1 MSYQS
6 ERQAYPRS
14 KKENTLELNVFA
26 GQEKSE
32 LSMIEVARAILGE
45 RGRDNEMYFN
55 DLVNEIQNYLEKSN
69 SEIRAALP
77 IFYSDLNVD
86 GSFIPLGDNK
96 WGLRSWYAID
106 EIDEEVITLEEDAPK
121 RKKKRVNAFMDGDE
135 DAIDYGNDDP
145 EDEDNYDDTDNSNY
159 DGDNPDDEKDE
170 VESYDSEIN
179 EIIPDDE
186 LGDEEVALN
195 EEDDDYSDDD
205 EETVEE

>member
-1 MSYQS
+1 M
-6 ERQAYPRS
+6 
-14 KKENTLELNVFA
+14 ELNVFA

-32 LSMIEVARAILGE
+32 LSMIEVARAILEE

-77 IFYSDLNVD
+77 TFYSDLNVD
-86 GSFIPLGDNK
+86 GSFIPLGENK

-106 EIDEEVITLEEDAPK
+106 EIDEEVITLEEEDEDAPK

-135 DAIDYGNDDP
+135 DAIDYGHDDP
-145 EDEDNYDDTDNSNY
+145 EDEDGYGASSSSSDYDDE
-159 DGDNPDDEKDE
+159 NPDDEKDE

-179 EIIPDDE
+179 EIIPDDD
-186 LGDEEVALN
+186 LVDEDVDLS
-195 EEDDDYSDDD
+195 EEDDDYSDDEVL
-205 EETVEE
+205 EEE

>member
-1 MSYQS
+1 M
-6 ERQAYPRS
+6 
-14 KKENTLELNVFA
+14 ELNVFA

-32 LSMIEVARAILGE
+32 LSMIEVARAILEE

-86 GSFIPLGDNK
+86 GSFIPLGENK

-106 EIDEEVITLEEDAPK
+106 EIDEEVITLEEDDEDAPK
-121 RKKKRVNAFMDGDE
+121 RKKKRVNAFMDGDD

-145 EDEDNYDDTDNSNY
+145 EDEDSYDDEDVEENTSY
-159 DGDNPDDEKDE
+159 DEENPDDEKDE

-179 EIIPDDE
+179 EIIPDDD
-186 LGDEEVALN
+186 LEEDVELN

-205 EETVEE
+205 LEEVE

>member
-1 MSYQS
+1 M
-6 ERQAYPRS
+6 
-14 KKENTLELNVFA
+14 ELNVFA

>member
-1 MSYQS
+1 M
-6 ERQAYPRS
+6 
-14 KKENTLELNVFA
+14 ELNVFA

-32 LSMIEVARAILGE
+32 LSMIEVARAILEE

-77 IFYSDLNVD
+77 TFYSDLNVD
-86 GSFIPLGDNK
+86 GSFIPLGENK

-106 EIDEEVITLEEDAPK
+106 EIDEEVITLEEDDEDAPK

-135 DAIDYGNDDP
+135 DEIDYGHDDP
-145 EDEDNYDDTDNSNY
+145 EDEDNYPGSASSEYDDE
-159 DGDNPDDEKDE
+159 NPDDEKDE

-186 LGDEEVALN
+186 LDEEDVDLGEDDDEYSDEEVV
-195 EEDDDYSDDD
+195 D
-205 EETVEE
+205 E

>member
-1 MSYQS
+1 M
-6 ERQAYPRS
+6 
-14 KKENTLELNVFA
+14 ELNVFA

-32 LSMIEVARAILGE
+32 LSMIEVARAILEE

-69 SEIRAALP
+69 SEIRASLP
-77 IFYSDLNVD
+77 TFYSDLNVD

-106 EIDEEVITLEEDAPK
+106 EIDEEVITLEEDDEDAPK

-145 EDEDNYDDTDNSNY
+145 EDEDGYADSGTSEYDDE
-159 DGDNPDDEKDE
+159 NPDDEKDE

-179 EIIPDDE
+179 EIIPDDDLVDE
-186 LGDEEVALN
+186 DVDLGED
-195 EEDDDYSDDD
+195 DDDYSDEEVIDD
-205 EETVEE
+205 

>member
-1 MSYQS
+1 
-6 ERQAYPRS
+6 
-14 KKENTLELNVFA
+14 
-26 GQEKSE
+26 
-32 LSMIEVARAILGE
+32 MIEVARAILEE

-86 GSFIPLGDNK
+86 GSFIPLGENK

-106 EIDEEVITLEEDAPK
+106 EIDEEVITLEEDDEDAPK

-145 EDEDNYDDTDNSNY
+145 EDEDNYSGDSSSEYDDES
-159 DGDNPDDEKDE
+159 PDDEKDE

-179 EIIPDDE
+179 EIIPDADLEDE
-186 LGDEEVALN
+186 DVDLGEDDDEYSDEEVA
-195 EEDDDYSDDD
+195 D
-205 EETVEE
+205 E

>member
-1 MSYQS
+1 M
-6 ERQAYPRS
+6 
-14 KKENTLELNVFA
+14 ELNVFA

-32 LSMIEVARAILGE
+32 LSMIEVARAILEE

-69 SEIRAALP
+69 SEIRVALP
-77 IFYSDLNVD
+77 TFYSDLNVD
-86 GSFIPLGDNK
+86 GSFIPLGENK

-106 EIDEEVITLEEDAPK
+106 EIDEEVITLEEDDEDAPK

-135 DAIDYGNDDP
+135 DAIDYGHDDP
-145 EDEDNYDDTDNSNY
+145 EDEDNYPGSASSEYDDE
-159 DGDNPDDEKDE
+159 NPDDEKDE

-186 LGDEEVALN
+186 LDEEDVDLGEDDDEYSDEEVV
-195 EEDDDYSDDD
+195 D
-205 EETVEE
+205 E

>member
-1 MSYQS
+1 M
-6 ERQAYPRS
+6 
-14 KKENTLELNVFA
+14 ELNVFA

-32 LSMIEVARAILGE
+32 LSMIEVARAILEE

-69 SEIRAALP
+69 SDIRAALP
-77 IFYSDLNVD
+77 TFYSDLNVD
-86 GSFIPLGDNK
+86 GSFIPLGENK

-106 EIDEEVITLEEDAPK
+106 EIDEEVITLEEEDEDAPK

-135 DAIDYGNDDP
+135 NAIDYGHDDP
-145 EDEDNYDDTDNSNY
+145 EDEDSYIVSSVSEYDD
-159 DGDNPDDEKDE
+159 DNPDDEKDE

-186 LGDEEVALN
+186 IDDEIDDLA
-195 EEDDDYSDDD
+195 EEDDDYSD
-205 EETVEE
+205 EEVIEE

>member
-1 MSYQS
+1 MI
-6 ERQAYPRS
+6 RRL
-14 KKENTLELNVFA
+14 TLELNVFA

-32 LSMIEVARAILGE
+32 LSMIEVARAILEE

-55 DLVNEIQNYLEKSN
+55 DLVNEVQNYLEKSN

-77 IFYSDLNVD
+77 TFYSDLNVD
-86 GSFIPLGDNK
+86 GSFIPLGENR

-106 EIDEEVITLEEDAPK
+106 EIDEEVITLEEEDEDAPK

-145 EDEDNYDDTDNSNY
+145 EDEDNYDTDSSTEY
-159 DGDNPDDEKDE
+159 DDENPDDEKDE

-179 EIIPDDE
+179 EIIPDGD
-186 LGDEEVALN
+186 LVDEEVELN
-195 EEDDDYSDDD
+195 EEDDDYSEEDD
-205 EETVEE
+205 ESLGEE